1 VWATTSAED
10 SVPLHSSRDVVR
22 ARQLVR
28 DHAVA
33 MGFSLVE
40 QTKLVTAASELA
52 RNTVDYGGGGTV
64 DIARVEGRGGA
75 GIRLTFV
82 DEGPGIPDVELALR
96 DHYTTGTGL
105 GMGLGGARRLVN
117 EFEIESIV
125 GVGTRITVTKW
136 KRP

>member
-1 VWATTSAED
+1 VWATTSAEG